1 MGCHD
6 SKNRIQVCKNTV
18 GKKILT
24 DFAESKQ
31 YKYNR
36 TVMRKRG
43 HMRKTE
49 AMIHEIEKVIIGKR
63 EVIEQVLMT
72 ILAKGHVLLED
83 IPGVGK
89 TTLALSF
96 AKVMGVDYHRI
107 QFTPDVTPSDVVGFS
122 LYDRQSGEF
131 QYKPGAVM
139 CNLLLA
145 DEINRTSSKTQS
157 ALLEVMEEGK
167 VTVDQE
173 THLVPQPFVVI
184 ATENPTGSSGTQM
197 LPESQLDRFMVSLS
211 MGYPDHDALVELLRD
226 RQQENP
232 LEKAIAVISKEE
244 VLELQKQVQ
253 KVYMADS
260 ILEYIATL
268 AEATRNHPMISLG
281 LSPRGTLALC
291 RMTKAAAFMEDRDY
305 VVPEDIQK
313 VFLDVSAHRMI
324 LDPRARYEELSARKV
339 LEEILAKV
347 PLPKVEG

>member
-1 MGCHD
+1 MADKIRQLQRELGTII
-6 SKNRIQVCKNTV
+6 K
-18 GKKILT
+18 GKKETT
-24 DFAESKQ
+24 DK
-31 YKYNR
+31 
-36 TVMRKRG
+36 
-43 HMRKTE
+43 
-49 AMIHEIEKVIIGKR
+49 IIMA
-63 EVIEQVLMT
+63 VL
-72 ILAKGHVLLED
+72 ARGHVLLED
-83 IPGVGK
+83 VPGVGK
-89 TTLALSF
+89 TTTALALCRL
-96 AKVMGVDYHRI
+96 MGMDFNRI
-107 QFTPDVTPSDVVGFS
+107 QFTPDVVPSDVTGFTMYDKGS
-122 LYDRQSGEF
+122 GKFLYR
-131 QYKPGAVM
+131 PGAVM
-139 CNLLLA
+139 CNMLLA